1 MKLRIL
7 RKYSKQLDCHPMDV
21 RYGGPNPMKI
31 VNYDTLQYFN
41 EATSEWIDVPII
53 EEKELN

>member
-7 RKYSKQLDCHPMDV
+7 RKYSKQLDCHLMDV

-31 VNYDTLQYFN
+31 VNYDTLQYLM
-41 EATSEWIDVPII
+41 
-53 EEKELN
+53 KQLLNG